1 MTIAYASYKD
11 SFTSNAN
18 CIVNAPANVKLNDLA
33 NTIAKDLALLYAYI
47 IERNPFEVTTT
58 WPIVYAMALLKT
70 RSMSYT
76 LYNALVDPLA
86 DNTFVKSD
94 MNYINMDRFNC
105 IDN

>member
-18 CIVNAPANVKLNDLA
+18 CIVNAPANDLA
-33 NTIAKDLALLYAYI
+33 NTIAKDLALLYVYI

-58 WPIVYAMALLKT
+58 WPLVYAMALLKT

-86 DNTFVKSD
+86 DNTFVKS
-94 MNYINMDRFNC
+94 
-105 IDN
+105 

>member
-47 IERNPFEVTTT
+47 IEE
-58 WPIVYAMALLKT
+58 IHLK
-70 RSMSYT
+70 
-76 LYNALVDPLA
+76 
-86 DNTFVKSD
+86 
-94 MNYINMDRFNC
+94 
-105 IDN
+105 